1 VDHSTSTRTS
11 RAAHPSRS
19 RSTRALSLDG
29 HEERHVDKRP
39 KTRAGFVATAKI
51 ERHAFGVSWN
61 ASLDR
66 GGVAWAKATFG
77 RG

>member
-1 VDHSTSTRTS
+1 M
-11 RAAHPSRS
+11 
-19 RSTRALSLDG
+19 
-29 HEERHVDKRP
+29 DKRP